1 MREFTI
7 TEIEQ
12 AHEQVK
18 SGADFPNYI
27 KKINELGVKSFET

>member
-18 SGADFPNYI
+18 SGADFPNY
-27 KKINELGVKSFET
+27 KEKLQSKV